1 MRGRETPH
9 NLKEDSNQQPEK
21 MWLSVVA
28 AAIALVAVD
37 AQPATPAS
45 TLSSFFKKLI
55 LAQAEAAGQTVPPI
69 AQGYLDTYR
78 VRERERRRRRR
89 RFVDSLTTALLLG
102 DANRRCARCSRRWRA
117 SQRRAFATTT
127 QFKAC

>member
-1 MRGRETPH
+1 
-9 NLKEDSNQQPEK
+9 LKEDSNNQQPEK

-78 VRERERRRRRR
+78 VREGERAR
-89 RFVDSLTTALLLG
+89 AGGGEG
-102 DANRRCARCSRRWRA
+102 DAS
-117 SQRRAFATTT
+117 SIV
-127 QFKAC
+127 